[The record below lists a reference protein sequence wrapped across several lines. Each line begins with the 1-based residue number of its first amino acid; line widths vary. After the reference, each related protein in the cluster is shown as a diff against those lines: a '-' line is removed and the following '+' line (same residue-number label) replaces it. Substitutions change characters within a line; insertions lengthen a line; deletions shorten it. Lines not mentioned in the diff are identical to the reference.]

1 MAPPLLR
8 PAKAAYAGVMVEH
21 RSRPEWASVEEYLS
35 TTLVRGGPEFDAVID
50 SIDAAGMPRI
60 EVAPNAGKL
69 LMLLARIQGAKRVL
83 EIGTLAGF
91 STIWLARALPDGGH
105 LTTCEYL
112 PEHAEVAR
120 RNIDAAGFGAVVD
133 IRVGAALDTLPTLL
147 GGEPYDF
154 VFIDAD
160 KGNNVHYLQWA
171 LKLARPGAVIV
182 LDNVI
187 WEGTILDP
195 GDDPDAAAIRAAL
208 EFMGSS
214 ELLDATA
221 IQTAGSKGWD
231 GFAIAVVR

>member
-1 MAPPLLR
+1 
-8 PAKAAYAGVMVEH
+8 MVEH
-21 RSRPEWASVEEYLS
+21 RSSPGWIKVEEYLS
-35 TTLVRGGPEFDAVID
+35 ATLVHGGPELDAVIG

-69 LMLLARIQGAKRVL
+69 LMLLARILGAKRVL

-91 STIWLARALPDGGH
+91 STIWLARALPSDGH

-112 PEHAEVAR
+112 PEHALVAQK
-120 RNIDAAGFGAVVD
+120 NIDRAGFGAMVD

-147 GGEPYDF
+147 GGKPYDF

-160 KGNNVHYLQWA
+160 KGNNVAYLKWA
-171 LKLARPGAVIV
+171 LKLTRPGAVIV

-187 WEGTILDP
+187 WEGAILEP
-195 GDDPDAAAIRAAL
+195 GGDPDAAAIRASL

-214 ELLDATA
+214 DLLDATA